1 MQVKLLNFKGIKFF
15 NNSFINIFKKI
26 NKGGVLVAPAASALS
41 QIYNKKKYFIAIKS
55 ADIAILDSGLFCI
68 LVRIFLKKKV
78 KKLSGYLFLR
88 KFINLEYVKKKKILL
103 VDPSNIES
111 KINFRFLKN
120 NGFTNITNYVAP
132 KYKGKIKDLKLLKI
146 VKKVKPRYVVIN
158 IGGGVQE
165 ILGIYIKDNTD
176 KKISVFCT
184 GAAIAFLTGRQAPI
198 NDFVDKFYL
207 GWFWRLIYNPK
218 KFFFRIIYSLKLI
231 RLFIKY

>member
-41 QIYNKKKYFIAIKS
+41 QICKKKKYFIAIKS

-88 KFINLEYVKKKKILL
+88 KFIDLEQVKKKKILL

-111 KINFRFLKN
+111 KLNFRFLKN

-132 KYKGKIKDLKLLKI
+132 NYKEKIKDLKLLKI
-146 VKKVKPRYVVIN
+146 IKKVKPRYIVIN
-158 IGGGVQE
+158 IGGGIQE
-165 ILGIYIKDNTD
+165 ILGIYIKDNAD
-176 KKISVFCT
+176 KKISIFCT

-207 GWFWRLIYNPK
+207 GWFWRLIYNPNSY
-218 KFFFRIIYSLKLI
+218 F
-231 RLFIKY
+231 